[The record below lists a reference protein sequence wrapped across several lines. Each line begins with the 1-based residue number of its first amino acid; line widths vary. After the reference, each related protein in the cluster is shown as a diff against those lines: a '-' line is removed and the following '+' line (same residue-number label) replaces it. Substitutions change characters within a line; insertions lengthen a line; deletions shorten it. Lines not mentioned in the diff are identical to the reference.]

1 MAFNKLVKVDR
12 EIAVTICDN
21 GFMLAV
27 NGRTE
32 GDDWSNS
39 KVICESISDLMTNI
53 ENVALAPLN
62 D

>member
-1 MAFNKLVKVDR
+1 MAFGKLVKVDR
-12 EIAVTICDN
+12 EFTVTICDN

-39 KVICESISDLMTNI
+39 KVICEDMKSLTKAI
-53 ENVALAPLN
+53 ESVAATPLQ

>member
-1 MAFNKLVKVDR
+1 MAYNKLVKVDR
-12 EIAVTICDN
+12 EFTVTICDN

-39 KVICESISDLMTNI
+39 KVICESVSDLMNNI
-53 ENVALAPLN
+53 EAVADTPLN

>member
-1 MAFNKLVKVDR
+1 MAFGKLTKVDR
-12 EIAVTICDN
+12 EFTVTICDN

-32 GDDWSNS
+32 GDDWSNA
-39 KVICESISDLMTNI
+39 KVICEDMKSLTKAI
-53 ENVALAPLN
+53 ESVAATPLQ